1 MTYFKTKEKLVFK
14 ETFFISKLIFKIALK
29 MKVSLLFRVVLV
41 FVFSFGNCWTV
52 FEDNQNEGLHRIPV
66 HRTKRFRPNLKNV
79 GNGTEFNSRKYDFN
93 NRKHAPK
100 PVDIKQYNFINQE
113 YTGEISI
120 GTPEQSFLV

>member
-66 HRTKRFRPNLKNV
+66 HRMKRFRPDLKNV
-79 GNGTEFNSRKYDFN
+79 GNETEFNSRKYVFN
-93 NRKHAPK
+93 NRKHALK

-113 YTGEISI
+113 YAGEISI
-120 GTPEQSFLV
+120 GTPKQSFLV